1 MTLNDSNIID
11 YQELISPNELLN
23 VMPCNDLVKSF
34 VINSRER
41 INNILN
47 GTSDRIL
54 FIVGPCSI
62 HNIDEAK
69 IYGNMLKNISY
80 KVEDKIEIVM
90 RTYFEKPRTTVGW
103 KGYINDP
110 YLNNTHNVNIGLKNA
125 RELLIYLNTIGLPCG
140 CEILNTIT
148 PQYILDLISWGSI
161 GARTYESQIHRQL
174 VSGLSIPVGFKNG
187 TSGDIEGSCNSIKFS
202 MNSHTF
208 MGINANGK
216 ASLCHTKGNLNTH
229 LILRGGKDRPNYY
242 DFDVKNAEK
251 NMESKNLKPRIV
263 IDCSHGNS
271 RKLYYKQA
279 NVLKNVLEQIKD
291 SRRNGDENTI
301 KGVMLESNIYDGSQ
315 NLVLDSNLKYGISIT
330 DPCLNI
336 EDTEEIIMDFYNK
349 L

>member
-1 MTLNDSNIID
+1 MTLNDNNIVD

-23 VMPCNDLVKSF
+23 IVPCNDLVKSF

-41 INNILN
+41 IKDILDGKSN
-47 GTSDRIL
+47 KIL

-62 HNIDEAK
+62 HNIEEAK

-80 KVEDKIEIVM
+80 KVEDKILIVM

-110 YLNNTHNVNIGLKNA
+110 YLNNSHNVNIGLRNA

-148 PQYILDLISWGSI
+148 PQYMLDLISWGSI

-187 TSGDIEGSCNSIKFS
+187 TSGDIEGACNSIKSS

-208 MGINANGK
+208 MGINTNGK
-216 ASLCHTKGNLNTH
+216 ASLCHTKGNINTH
-229 LILRGGKDRPNYY
+229 LIMRGGKDRPNYY
-242 DFDVKNAEK
+242 EFDVKNAEK
-251 NMESKNLKPRIV
+251 TMDEQNIKPNIV

-271 RKLYYKQA
+271 RKLYYKQES
-279 NVLKNVLEQIKD
+279 VLNNILEQIKK
-291 SRRNGDENTI
+291 SRQTGGENTI
-301 KGVMLESNIYDGSQ
+301 KGVMLESNICDGSQ
-315 NLVLDSNLKYGISIT
+315 NLVLDSNLKYGVSIT
-330 DPCLNI
+330 DSCLNI
-336 EDTEEIIMDFYNK
+336 EDTEELIVNFYNK